1 MQTKIIKSV
10 FVALALAAAVPACS
24 AIEGRQTAGQY
35 VDDASITTKVKAAFV
50 ADDKLKARQISV
62 ETFNRTVQLS
72 GFVDSSAEKAMATD
86 VARKVEG
93 VQSVK
98 NDLVVR

>member
-1 MQTKIIKSV
+1 MQTNVLKSV
-10 FVALALAAAVPACS
+10 FVAVALVAAVPACS

-35 VDDASITTKVKAAFV
+35 VDDAAISTKVRAAFV
-50 ADDKLKARQISV
+50 ADDNLKARQISV

-72 GFVDSSAEKAMATD
+72 GFVDSSAEKSRATD

>member
-1 MQTKIIKSV
+1 MNKNLVKTV

-24 AIEGRQTAGQY
+24 ALDGRQTAGQY

-50 ADDKLKARQISV
+50 ADEKLKARQISV

-72 GFVDSSAEKAMATD
+72 GFVDSSSEKSMATD

>member
-1 MQTKIIKSV
+1 M
-10 FVALALAAAVPACS
+10 
-24 AIEGRQTAGQY
+24 
-35 VDDASITTKVKAAFV
+35 KAAFV
-50 ADDKLKARQISV
+50 ADDQLKARQISV

-72 GFVDSSAEKAMATD
+72 SFVDTSAEKTMATS

>member
-10 FVALALAAAVPACS
+10 FIALALAVAVPACS
-24 AIEGRQTAGQY
+24 AIDGRQTAGQY

-50 ADDKLKARQISV
+50 ADDQLKARQISV

-72 GFVDSSAEKAMATD
+72 GFVDTSAEKTMATS

>member
-1 MQTKIIKSV
+1 MQKNIVKTV
-10 FVALALAAAVPACS
+10 FVALALAAAIPACS
-24 AIEGRQTAGQY
+24 AIEGRQSAGQY

-50 ADDKLKARQISV
+50 ADEQLKARQISV

-72 GFVDSSAEKAMATD
+72 GFVDSSAEKTKATD

-98 NDLVVR
+98 NDIVVR

>member
-1 MQTKIIKSV
+1 MHKNVIKSV

-50 ADDKLKARQISV
+50 ADKQVDADKISV

-72 GFVDSSAEKAMATD
+72 GFVDSSAMKSKAAD
-86 VARKVEG
+86 VASKVEG

-98 NDLVVR
+98 NDIVVR